1 MPSVRPKVF
10 EWARIGG
17 VSLVCEPLAPS
28 GGRRLS
34 LGNGYE
40 VAELLSQTSS
50 KVS

>member
-1 MPSVRPKVF
+1 MPSSKPQIF
-10 EWARIGG
+10 EWGLS
-17 VSLVCEPLAPS
+17 VSLVCETLAPS
-28 GGRRLS
+28 GGRQLS